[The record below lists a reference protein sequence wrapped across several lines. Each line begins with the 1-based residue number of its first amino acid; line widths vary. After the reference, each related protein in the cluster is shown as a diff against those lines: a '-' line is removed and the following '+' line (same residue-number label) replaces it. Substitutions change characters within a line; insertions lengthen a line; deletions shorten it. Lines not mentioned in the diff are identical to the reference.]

1 MISQPGVGFYSA
13 VGENNIFLKKC
24 LFVPNIDETI
34 SGSRKFDVEDFV
46 PLFVCGKTIAKRVD
60 VPSNMKKRDVTM

>member
-34 SGSRKFDVEDFV
+34 SGSRKFDVED
-46 PLFVCGKTIAKRVD
+46 AKRVD